1 MEKVLMVDVTK
12 CTGCRIC
19 ELVCSLS
26 HEGECN
32 PLKSR
37 IRVFKIEDEG
47 IDLPCVCQHCETPL
61 CRDVCPVDAI
71 RRNPDT
77 GAVIIKEEL
86 CVGCRACSLV
96 CPYGAI
102 TMDVSRKVMLK
113 CDLCD
118 GDPKCVKFCLT
129 KALIYERKDV
139 VDTLRRESSMQQF
152 VKPLLKSRE
161 VISGKEEK

>member
-37 IRVFKIEDEG
+37 IRVFKIEEEG
-47 IDLPCVCQHCETPL
+47 IDLPCVCQHCDTPL

-71 RRNPDT
+71 RRDPDT

-118 GDPKCVKFCLT
+118 GDPRCVKFCLT

-161 VISGKEEK
+161 VVSGKEEK